1 MTVGERD
8 DDAPDDE
15 CLQQNR
21 SSDEQKKRPIDA
33 NMSSVQKPICAE
45 LNGVQ
50 TEAKHPR
57 LAPYM
62 LTARTLISFCY
73 AIL

>member
-1 MTVGERD
+1 
-8 DDAPDDE
+8 
-15 CLQQNR
+15 
-21 SSDEQKKRPIDA
+21 
-33 NMSSVQKPICAE
+33 MSSVQKPICAE